1 MKYIWVVFGALFLVA
16 AHFSFHSSSAEAQGF
31 ASSAKQPST
40 LTTTATDME
49 AFTLGPEDIIEISV
63 WGSKEM
69 TSEMPVR
76 PDGLVAFPLIGDVR
90 AKGRT
95 PTELRKEITVR
106 LRKFITDASV
116 TVIVK
121 EINSIKISITG
132 EVDKAGTFKV
142 NRPISL
148 LHLFSLAEG
157 FTEKADLKKSYLLR
171 DGKKMAIDF
180 HALVR
185 EDDFSQNVILKDN
198 DFVLIH
204 DNFDSRINVMGEVKK
219 PQVVDFRAG
228 ITILDAILMAEGLT
242 DIARPQAAKVYRRIP
257 NSSGKKEIKRIS
269 VPLDEVIFE
278 GDLTKNIRLKP
289 GDIIHIPRSF
299 F

>member
-1 MKYIWVVFGALFLVA
+1 MKYNWAVVGLLFLA
-16 AHFSFHSSSAEAQGF
+16 ATNLSFYSSPAGAQGF
-31 ASSAKQPST
+31 ASPAEKSSNLST
-40 LTTTATDME
+40 QTADEE
-49 AFTLGPEDIIEISV
+49 AFRLGPEDIIEISV

-69 TSEMPVR
+69 TSKMPVR
-76 PDGLVAFPLIGDVR
+76 PDGLVAFPLIGDVK

-95 PTELRKEITVR
+95 PSELRKEITAR

-132 EVDKAGTFKV
+132 EVNKAGTFKV

-157 FTEKADLKKSYLLR
+157 FTEQADLKKSYLLR
-171 DGKKMAIDF
+171 DGKKMPIDF
-180 HALVR
+180 HALIR
-185 EDDFSQNVILKDN
+185 EDEFSQNVILKDN

-242 DIARPQAAKVYRRIP
+242 EIARPKAAKVYRKTM
-257 NSSGKKEIKRIS
+257 NSNGVKEIKRIS
-269 VPLDEVIFE
+269 VPLDQVIFE